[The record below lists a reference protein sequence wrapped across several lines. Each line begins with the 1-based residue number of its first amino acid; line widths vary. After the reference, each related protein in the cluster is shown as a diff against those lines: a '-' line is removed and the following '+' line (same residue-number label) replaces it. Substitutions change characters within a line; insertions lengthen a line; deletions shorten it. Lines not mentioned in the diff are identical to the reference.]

1 MCAFF
6 DIYTNLKKI
15 KKKLE
20 DLGINVTYD
29 DISIKFEVRPNV
41 RLTENSLALVKKDAN
56 PHFTVMNWG
65 IRFSEGSPLI
75 FNSRIE
81 TIKSEEN
88 WMKIFSRGRCLVPMT
103 AFIEYRKR
111 EDDPP
116 EISEWKKKNKIKKN
130 TPFGIKIKGEPFF
143 FAPAIFTNINKVNY
157 FSILTT
163 EPPPA
168 VKAIPYKRSLAVF
181 PPGDAV
187 DYLFNEPEYCLEK
200 IIPFGGELEV
210 AEVKSS
216 PEPEEPGTLDLF
228 SSSKN

>member
-20 DLGINVTYD
+20 DLGINVSYD
-29 DISIKFEVRPNV
+29 DISIKFEVKNNV
-41 RLTENSLALVKKDAN
+41 RLTENSLVLVKKDINA
-56 PHFTVMNWG
+56 HFTVMNWG
-65 IRFSEGSPLI
+65 MKFSGDSPLI

-88 WMKIFSRGRCLVPMT
+88 WMKMFSKGRCLVPMT

-116 EISEWKKKNKIKKN
+116 EAAQWKKKNKIKKN
-130 TPFGIKIKGEPFF
+130 TPFSIKIKNTPFF
-143 FAPAIFTNINKVNY
+143 FAPGIFTNINRADY
-157 FSILTT
+157 FSIITT
-163 EPPPA
+163 PPPPA

-181 PPGDAV
+181 PPDDAV
-187 DYLFNEPEYCLEK
+187 DYLFNDPDYCLEK
-200 IIPFGGELEV
+200 IIPFNGNLEV
-210 AEVKSS
+210 EEVKSAAETENS
-216 PEPEEPGTLDLF
+216 GALDLF
-228 SSSKN
+228 SA